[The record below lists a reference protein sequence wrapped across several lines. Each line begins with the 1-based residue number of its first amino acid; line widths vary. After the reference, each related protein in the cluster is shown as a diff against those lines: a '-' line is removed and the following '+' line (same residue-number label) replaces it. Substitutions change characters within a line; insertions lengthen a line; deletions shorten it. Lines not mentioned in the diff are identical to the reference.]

1 MKNVRTLLEIVE
13 QWVTQIEDIMIGS
26 NKTQYNQQNQEPE
39 FSVDLPRNRISNSE
53 RELIEKN
60 VIIDFR
66 LKERSK
72 PVSYKK
78 ENQNIITDANKENE
92 EGTKPRKSREKKA
105 EPTTATTTKKKHSVR
120 WWFYADRDIRKGF

>member
-1 MKNVRTLLEIVE
+1 
-13 QWVTQIEDIMIGS
+13 MIGS
-26 NKTQYNQQNQEPE
+26 NKTQCNQQNQEPE
-39 FSVDLPRNRISNSE
+39 FSVDLLRNRISNSE

-78 ENQNIITDANKENE
+78 KIKI
-92 EGTKPRKSREKKA
+92 S
-105 EPTTATTTKKKHSVR
+105 
-120 WWFYADRDIRKGF
+120 